1 MDRRILDIV
10 SNQFLTKKIQV
21 ELELEKLINNAYN
34 ISVEETTERITENV
48 TKLAGVVH
56 DIQMWE
62 SLLEQLVKEE
72 PENKGE

>member
-34 ISVEETTERITENV
+34 ISVEETTERITKNV
-48 TKLAGVVH
+48 TKLTGVVH